1 MNEDA
6 VDQRRGEFLGLGIYL
21 GIVVVALAIGLYG
34 VGDSGELWLEDGARY
49 CNNGAM
55 VHDWLLSDQLLDP
68 VSFAK
73 ANYAQ
78 YPAHSVPYHPPGYA
92 VLLGSWFLTVGF
104 SYASAR
110 CFTALCFAVGLCFFH
125 AILRRQGV
133 VAWVALCATLIL
145 ATSPE
150 TARWSRS
157 AMSETPAMT
166 FILAASYCF
175 FRFTQTDRA
184 RWSWLAFLL
193 AGIAFFCR
201 VSSAGVLPA
210 WFLFV
215 LVTQGVRR
223 VFSLCMTV
231 PAIIYLVIG
240 AGWCKFMSGFAA
252 IEVRLSLFEALSTS
266 LSIENLTVWFQG
278 LPVMVGWI
286 TLGAALIGAGWAF
299 YDPSKR
305 AFAWFWSFWFLGC
318 YGLTVA
324 QSGFFETRYF
334 IFSVPAI
341 CALSV
346 AFLPTRFSSSL
357 WRSVAVLPLGAAIAA
372 NVVMLFG
379 MPQGLRGYQEVAG
392 QLAKQELPGHIL
404 SAVWYDSDLIF
415 RYRCQVQEQDRQVI
429 RGDRVLAIR
438 MPSYANA
445 ESRLLV
451 ESPEEVLGIIQQGRI
466 RYLLTCS
473 ATPSSA
479 AADDKRT
486 TEMVLAHR
494 TAIGLP
500 EQFTLISRSPLLI
513 SRSDA
518 VFPWSPKLKSRR
530 EEIFLW
536 RFEGELPEGESELPV
551 RIPTAGIEFGL

>member
-175 FRFTQTDRA
+175 FRFYADGPSPMVLACVLARRDRFFLSGLFGWSAAGLVLIRA
-184 RWSWLAFLL
+184 RN
-193 AGIAFFCR
+193 AG
-201 VSSAGVLPA
+201 SAP
-210 WFLFV
+210 
-215 LVTQGVRR
+215 
-223 VFSLCMTV
+223 SL
-231 PAIIYLVIG
+231 
-240 AGWCKFMSGFAA
+240 
-252 IEVRLSLFEALSTS
+252 
-266 LSIENLTVWFQG
+266 LTVH
-278 LPVMVGWI
+278 
-286 TLGAALIGAGWAF
+286 
-299 YDPSKR
+299 DS
-305 AFAWFWSFWFLGC
+305 
-318 YGLTVA
+318 
-324 QSGFFETRYF
+324 SG
-334 IFSVPAI
+334 
-341 CALSV
+341 
-346 AFLPTRFSSSL
+346 
-357 WRSVAVLPLGAAIAA
+357 
-372 NVVMLFG
+372 NHLFG
-379 MPQGLRGYQEVAG
+379 DWCRMVQV
-392 QLAKQELPGHIL
+392 H
-404 SAVWYDSDLIF
+404 VW
-415 RYRCQVQEQDRQVI
+415 I
-429 RGDRVLAIR
+429 RGDRGTSV
-438 MPSYANA
+438 
-445 ESRLLV
+445 
-451 ESPEEVLGIIQQGRI
+451 
-466 RYLLTCS
+466 
-473 ATPSSA
+473 
-479 AADDKRT
+479 
-486 TEMVLAHR
+486 
-494 TAIGLP
+494 
-500 EQFTLISRSPLLI
+500 PL
-513 SRSDA
+513 
-518 VFPWSPKLKSRR
+518 
-530 EEIFLW
+530 
-536 RFEGELPEGESELPV
+536 
-551 RIPTAGIEFGL
+551 